1 MKSVVKN
8 IIKIGAVELENITV
22 LAPLAGITNLPF
34 RLLAKEAGCALVC
47 SEMVSA
53 NGLIH
58 RSKKSYEL
66 LASRPEEKPLS
77 IQIFGSDPTVMA
89 EAALLVAASGADIID
104 INLGC
109 PVKKVLKAGAGVA
122 LMQTP
127 AKVEA
132 IIQTV
137 RKAVSIPVTIKMRT
151 GWDASG
157 GQALRIA
164 EIAQDNGVDAV
175 ALHPRT
181 AAQGFRGKADWS
193 LIAAVKKHVSIPVI
207 GNGDIVEVQDAV
219 KMQTETGCDAVMIG
233 RAAIGQPWFFSQVLA
248 LLKGDEA
255 STPALA
261 QRFDV
266 MKRYLQDS
274 ITFFGEQRACRILR
288 SHLGWFAKGLPFSSR
303 FRESL
308 TQISSQDKALTLINA
323 YQDSLENAFADD
335 TGLMQF

>member
-1 MKSVVKN
+1 MR
-8 IIKIGAVELENITV
+8 IGSVELDNITV

-58 RSKKSYEL
+58 GSKKSYEL

-77 IQIFGSDPTVMA
+77 VQIFGSDPTIMA
-89 EAALLVAASGADIID
+89 EAAVQVAASGADIID

-127 AKVEA
+127 AKVKA
-132 IIQTV
+132 IIQAV

-157 GQALRIA
+157 SQALRIA

-175 ALHPRT
+175 TLHPRT
-181 AAQGFRGKADWS
+181 AAQGFGGKADWS
-193 LIAAVKKHVSIPVI
+193 LIATVKKHVSIPVI
-207 GNGDIVEVQDAV
+207 GNGDIVEIEDAI
-219 KMQTETGCDAVMIG
+219 KMQAETGCDAVMIG
-233 RAAIGQPWFFSQVLA
+233 RAAIGQPWIFSQVLA

-255 STPALA
+255 STPELA
-261 QRFDV
+261 QRFEV
-266 MKRYLQDS
+266 MTRYLQDS
-274 ITFFGEQRACRILR
+274 ITFFGEKRACRILR
-288 SHLGWFAKGLPFSSR
+288 SHLGWFVKGLPFSSR

-308 TQISSQDKALTLINA
+308 TQISSQDEALTLINA
-323 YQDSLENAFADD
+323 YKEKLRSQTPEDD
-335 TGLMQF
+335 AILLRPQR